1 MAALA
6 NYNQTDTETLKERCR
21 LMIPIRSVSEAKEA
35 WADWTRALSSLRAAT
50 GAPEFPALGN
60 PQRDSCVDHFISTVL
75 SGPPWMF
82 IKYNE
87 EYELYNGY
95 VHDRAV
101 VTLCSDSD
109 SFCLRVGGSDALEG
123 HEMQAFYGP
132 CGWNVS
138 GCIHAVGIEQDE
150 YVDYFPS
157 KIWVG
162 SHVVPDVVKDFFK
175 CQWRR
180 YKESDDLMR
189 LHARSGP
196 LSCRICRNGRRRRIT
211 AVRYSGGLPSFDIQP
226 NEVVLETLQRETQ
239 SLTNGMW
246 GGAGPGSED
255 DETESEEDEDE
266 EYIRYDEYEELICKP
281 WPCREHW
288 KSLTGEKARE
298 CPVCLEDTRELTH
311 KMFSCGHFMCVSCI
325 NNSGFQWKCPIC
337 RVKIAERTVTLN

>member
-6 NYNQTDTETLKERCR
+6 NYNHTTPTLQSYGAIKLR
-21 LMIPIRSVSEAKEA
+21 IPRRSVSEANEA
-35 WADWTRALSSLRAAT
+35 WADWTRALRELGAAT
-50 GAPEFPALGN
+50 GEPTFPALAN
-60 PQRDSCVDHFISTVL
+60 PQRDPFVDHFISTVL
-75 SGPPWMF
+75 SGLPWMF
-82 IKYNE
+82 IKYRE
-87 EYELYNGY
+87 EHEVYEGY
-95 VHDRAV
+95 VCSQAV
-101 VTLCSDSD
+101 VTQSSDVGR
-109 SFCLRVGGSDALEG
+109 FCLHVGGSGALEG

-150 YVDYFPS
+150 YVEYFPS

-226 NEVVLETLQRETQ
+226 NEVALETLQRETQ
-239 SLTNGMW
+239 SPTNGMW
-246 GGAGPGSED
+246 GGAGHGSED
-255 DETESEEDEDE
+255 DETESEEDE
-266 EYIRYDEYEELICKP
+266 EYIRYDEDEELICKP
-281 WPCREHW
+281 WPCRQHW
-288 KSLTGEKARE
+288 KSLTGEKACE
-298 CPVCLEDTRELTH
+298 CPVCMEDTRELTH

>member
-1 MAALA
+1 MAALTTQTTEQLEGLCRNDNVVISSAADFRA
-6 NYNQTDTETLKERCR
+6 NWT
-21 LMIPIRSVSEAKEA
+21 A
-35 WADWTRALSSLRAAT
+35 WTSALSALSTLT
-50 GAPEFPALGN
+50 APNFPALAT
-60 PQRDSCVDHFISTVL
+60 PQRDSFVDHFISTVL

-87 EYELYNGY
+87 EYELYSGY

-101 VTLCSDSD
+101 VTLCSDPD

-157 KIWVG
+157 KICLR

-211 AVRYSGGLPSFDIQP
+211 AVRYSGGLPSFNIQP

-246 GGAGPGSED
+246 GGPGPGSED
-255 DETESEEDEDE
+255 DETESEEDE

-281 WPCREHW
+281 WPCRQHW

>member
-1 MAALA
+1 MAALT
-6 NYNQTDTETLKERCR
+6 NYNETDTETLEERCR
-21 LMIPIRSVSEAKEA
+21 LMLPIRNVSEANEA
-35 WADWTRALSSLRAAT
+35 WAYWTRALRELRAAT
-50 GAPEFPALGN
+50 GSPNFPALAN
-60 PQRDSCVDHFISTVL
+60 PQRDPFVDHFISTLL

-82 IKYNE
+82 IKYSAAVE
-87 EYELYNGY
+87 VYEGY
-95 VHDRAV
+95 VCSQAV
-101 VTLCSDSD
+101 VTQCSDVGR
-109 SFCLRVGGSDALEG
+109 FCLRVGGSDALEA
-123 HEMQAFYGP
+123 HEIQAFYGP

-180 YKESDDLMR
+180 YKESDELMR
-189 LHARSGP
+189 LHARSGT

-211 AVRYSGGLPSFDIQP
+211 AVRYSGGLPS
-226 NEVVLETLQRETQ
+226 RETQ
-239 SLTNGMW
+239 RRRVGP
-246 GGAGPGSED
+246 GPGSED
-255 DETESEEDEDE
+255 DETESEEDEEYIRETESEEDE
-266 EYIRYDEYEELICKP
+266 EYIRYEEDEELICKP

-337 RVKIAERTVTLN
+337 RVKIAQRVVTLN

>member
-1 MAALA
+1 MAALT
-6 NYNQTDTETLKERCR
+6 NYNHTTPTLQSYGAIKSG
-21 LMIPIRSVSEAKEA
+21 IPIRSVSEAKEA
-35 WADWTRALSSLRAAT
+35 WADWTRALRELRAAT
-50 GAPEFPALGN
+50 GEPTFPALAT
-60 PQRDSCVDHFISTVL
+60 PQRDSFVDHFISTVL
-75 SGPPWMF
+75 SGSPWMF

-87 EYELYNGY
+87 EYEVYYGY

-101 VTLCSDSD
+101 VTLCSDVGR
-109 SFCLRVGGSDALEG
+109 FCLRVGGSDALEG

-157 KIWVG
+157 KICLR

-175 CQWRR
+175 GQWRR

-239 SLTNGMW
+239 RRRVGP
-246 GGAGPGSED
+246 GPGSED

>member
-1 MAALA
+1 MAALT
-6 NYNQTDTETLKERCR
+6 NHNHTTPTLQSYGAIKSG
-21 LMIPIRSVSEAKEA
+21 IPIRSVSEADEA
-35 WADWTRALSSLRAAT
+35 WEDWTRALRELRAAT
-50 GAPEFPALGN
+50 GEPTFPALAN
-60 PQRDSCVDHFISTVL
+60 PQRDPFVDHFISTVL

-82 IKYNE
+82 IKYSAAVE
-87 EYELYNGY
+87 VYEGY
-95 VHDRAV
+95 VCSQAV
-101 VTLCSDSD
+101 VTQCSDVGR
-109 SFCLRVGGSDALEG
+109 FCLRVGGSDALEA
-123 HEMQAFYGP
+123 HEIQAFYGP

-180 YKESDDLMR
+180 YKESDELMR
-189 LHARSGP
+189 LHARSGT

-211 AVRYSGGLPSFDIQP
+211 AVRYSGGLPSFNIQP

-239 SLTNGMW
+239 RRRVGP
-246 GGAGPGSED
+246 GPGSED

-325 NNSGFQWKCPIC
+325 NNSGFQWECPIC
-337 RVKIAERTVTLN
+337 RVKIAQRVVTLN